1 MNTHLDKIGG
11 VGSIIA
17 AAAAA
22 APCCL
27 PFLAAIGGAIGF
39 GAFSSYSNYF
49 SYGVHAFAF
58 LALVGAFLS
67 FQKHKN
73 AYPLALVIIS
83 FVALIYVYNI
93 ALVAWLLYTALA
105 LLGISAIWNTISIKR
120 CNQCK
125 APA

>member
-1 MNTHLDKIGG
+1 MHLDKIGG
-11 VGSIIA
+11 TGSFFA

-27 PFLAAIGGAIGF
+27 PFLAAIGGAIGL
-39 GAFSSYSNYF
+39 GAFSAYSNYF
-49 SYGVHAFAF
+49 SFGVQGFAF
-58 LALVGAFLS
+58 FAVVGAFLS

-73 AYPLALVIIS
+73 VFPLILVTIS
-83 FVALIYVYNI
+83 FGSLIYVYNF
-93 ALVAWLLYTALA
+93 ALIAWLLYFA
-105 LLGISAIWNTISIKR
+105 LLLLAISAVWNTIAIKK